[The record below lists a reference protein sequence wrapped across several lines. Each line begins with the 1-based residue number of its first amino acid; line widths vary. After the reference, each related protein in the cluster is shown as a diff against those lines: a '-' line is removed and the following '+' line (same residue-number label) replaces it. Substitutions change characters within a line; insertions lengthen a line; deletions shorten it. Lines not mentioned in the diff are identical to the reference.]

1 MKRKH
6 ADCALAPLVISPRR
20 KSQRAAPLLG
30 APGGK
35 VPEDPPRKPASTPS
49 ADAAAPPPCAVL
61 PGAGAEQQQQ
71 QEMHG
76 GAADMAFAY
85 HTTRNGASAA
95 AGERMCPAV
104 PHGQS
109 WMLWVL
115 VRGGGWWRIV
125 AACHCVC
132 LHAMSPRRRLLRLWP
147 HGLIPRAGLRWET
160 PEPLRIDER
169 TRSHPATPRALMRL
183 RTAELP
189 RDVMGMT
196 FHTTRHGWGGTCA
209 MMAGVKP

>member
-115 VRGGGWWRIV
+115 VRGGGMV
-125 AACHCVC
+125 AH
-132 LHAMSPRRRLLRLWP
+132 RRGMPLRLSARHVATKASP
-147 HGLIPRAGLRWET
+147 APVASR
-160 PEPLRIDER
+160 P
-169 TRSHPATPRALMRL
+169 HPACRFALG
-183 RTAELP
+183 
-189 RDVMGMT
+189 D
-196 FHTTRHGWGGTCA
+196 
-209 MMAGVKP
+209 AGAPSH

>member
-71 QEMHG
+71 EMHG

-115 VRGGGWWRIV
+115 VRGGGMV
-125 AACHCVC
+125 AH
-132 LHAMSPRRRLLRLWP
+132 RRGMPLRLSARHVATKASP
-147 HGLIPRAGLRWET
+147 APVASR
-160 PEPLRIDER
+160 P
-169 TRSHPATPRALMRL
+169 HPACRFALG
-183 RTAELP
+183 
-189 RDVMGMT
+189 D
-196 FHTTRHGWGGTCA
+196 
-209 MMAGVKP
+209 AGAPSH